1 MRLFA
6 AGRRHRGASDIVI
19 ETAGGRFH
27 ATHYTRVQHARH
39 QRALAD
45 EARHAYGQRRDV
57 DEHGELDVCEQ
68 GRV

>member
-6 AGRRHRGASDIVI
+6 RGRRYRGDAEIVI
-19 ETAGGRFH
+19 EEAGGRFH

-57 DEHGELDVCEQ
+57 DEQGLPDWAEQ